1 MTPNEV
7 FAHDSLFVFISY
19 KTKERVVFH
28 NCKAN
33 DIQEWLDKEQP
44 ILMGY
49 NCNAYDKYILKA
61 WLYGLP
67 PEEIKN
73 VSDYIISGNKGWELD
88 LGYTKV
94 PIMWD
99 LFNEIN
105 PRKSLKEIEG
115 NLRLP
120 ITESEVPFDT
130 PTKWTQEQYEDVLY
144 YCTKDVEATLN
155 VFDVLM
161 NKYKSKFIIAKL
173 GNIEP
178 IYALS
183 LTDAK
188 LTSVLLGGVKQV
200 HNDNFAYIYPPQI
213 DKSKIPKVVLEY
225 IDDLI
230 EHNDLDYKPV
240 APSFKIDDCLIQ
252 LGVGGLHGAKET
264 TFIYGENEVF
274 ECE

>member
-1 MTPNEV
+1 MTFEDLLENLWGFDAEV
-7 FAHDSLFVFISY
+7 FAHDCLFVFIHY

-33 DIQEWLDKEQP
+33 DIQEWLDNVKP

-61 WLYGLP
+61 WLYGLT
-67 PEEIKN
+67 PEEIKG
-73 VSDYIISGNKGWELD
+73 VSDYVVDGGKGWELD
-88 LGYTKV
+88 LGYMSL

-130 PTKWTQEQYEDVLY
+130 PTKWTQEQYDDVLY
-144 YCTKDVEATLN
+144 YCTKDVEALFPL
-155 VFDVLM
+155 FDKLK
-161 NKYKSKFIIAKL
+161 NGYKSKFIIAKF

-178 IYALS
+178 TFALS
-183 LTDAK
+183 QTNANLTA
-188 LTSVLLGGVKQV
+188 VLLKAEKQ
-200 HNDNFAYIYPPQI
+200 
-213 DKSKIPKVVLEY
+213 
-225 IDDLI
+225 
-230 EHNDLDYKPV
+230 
-240 APSFKIDDCLIQ
+240 
-252 LGVGGLHGAKET
+252 T
-264 TFIYGENEVF
+264 
-274 ECE
+274 